1 MDIENGTALQ
11 GAVSNFEAFQHR
23 KEFPIFSKQ
32 KNVLA
37 GDLTNIDSDDLE
49 IIESFKK
56 GNEQA
61 FNTLVNKYQKKIYW
75 IVRKMVLDHDEANDI
90 TQDIFIKIYSSLH
103 DFRGDSKFFTY
114 IYKISVNFC
123 LNHISKK
130 KRTTNKQVD
139 IEDETL
145 EIKSEDL
152 ATDEHF
158 DEKRKAKL
166 LKEAIESL
174 EGQQRVVFNMRF
186 YDNLS
191 YEEIAAQMNKSVGG
205 MKANYFH
212 AVKKIETYI
221 KSKKDIKEIFTC

>member
-1 MDIENGTALQ
+1 MDIDN
-11 GAVSNFEAFQHR
+11 GAVAQTAPNFEAFKHQ
-23 KEFPIFSKQ
+23 KEFTIFSKQ
-32 KNVLA
+32 NKVLA
-37 GDLTNIDSDDLE
+37 GDSINIDSDDLE

-61 FNTLVNKYQKKIYW
+61 FNALVNKYQKKVYW
-75 IVRKMVLDHDEANDI
+75 IVRKMVIDHDEANDI

-123 LNHISKK
+123 LNHLSKK

-145 EIKSEDL
+145 EIKSDEM

-158 DEKRKAKL
+158 DDKRKQKL

-174 EGQQRVVFNMRF
+174 EGQQRAVFNMRF

-191 YEEIAAQMNKSVGG
+191 YEEIATMLNKSVGG

-212 AVKKIETYI
+212 AVKKIENYI

>member
-1 MDIENGTALQ
+1 
-11 GAVSNFEAFQHR
+11 
-23 KEFPIFSKQ
+23 
-32 KNVLA
+32 LA
-37 GDLTNIDSDDLE
+37 GDSINIDSDDLE
-49 IIESFKK
+49 IIDSFKK

-61 FNTLVNKYQKKIYW
+61 FNILVNKYQKKIYW

-90 TQDIFIKIYSSLH
+90 TQDIFIKIHSSLK

-130 KRTTNKQVD
+130 KRTSNREVD

-145 EIKSEDL
+145 DIRSEDMG
-152 ATDEHF
+152 TDEHY
-158 DEKRKAKL
+158 DEKRKQKL
-166 LKEAIESL
+166 LKEAIENL
-174 EGQQRVVFNMRF
+174 EGQQRAVFNMRF

-191 YEEIAAQMNKSVGG
+191 YEEIAAVMNKSVGG

-212 AVKKIETYI
+212 AVKKIEAYI
-221 KSKKDIKEIFTC
+221 KSKKDIKEIFSC